1 MRLAALAR
9 WETVVLLS
17 WAVMTVL
24 AGEFVAR
31 YGQNYPR
38 QDEWEFI
45 SVLYGLESRWDWVF
59 ARHYEHR
66 YILARAI
73 FLLLDAVSGHDFRAG
88 MWVTVVLLSAS
99 ALQLIRV
106 ARQLRGYSHPLDVMF
121 PVLLLN
127 AGHCENLLMGYQVA
141 FTLTAYLLTLV
152 LTVAAHAEQVGAFR
166 SGLRAGLLLLPI
178 TLGGAVGVVFSPA
191 ISLWIAFLAWH
202 VWRAEGFGRAVVVLA
217 CPVVAACYVGFT
229 AYETFH
235 TPVASPRN
243 DTTATL
249 WNALAFLTQGLGGV
263 GRLGWP
269 VLGILALL
277 LQADVAVSLAVNVFR
292 VRERAAA
299 LGWLS
304 VLLSVWLLALVIG
317 HVREAVTDFRY
328 TTPSCLAFCVCGL
341 ATARYTRWRPRLGPG
356 TGLILAVAAL
366 VAYNDW
372 RFGREF
378 AEVYKLRWEALKADV
393 RAGVPVDLVAE
404 RNVLF
409 PVPQYHQHFL
419 LLHDR
424 GFPILRDAA
433 PRQHFKVIEL
443 PLSPD
448 AAIPAWTPS
457 DGPKPYL
464 VFTLPNLRHVNAV
477 RVHFSNTDSRYFESF
492 QLFWHP
498 STEAP
503 PRHSTVMPWLVP
515 RDGVIAFWIDDH
527 LSMFWL
533 QVGLPSMGLKLT
545 RVELLVDGE

>member
-1 MRLAALAR
+1 MRLVALVR
-9 WETVVLLS
+9 WEAVVLLS
-17 WAVMTVL
+17 WAAMTIL
-24 AGEFVAR
+24 AGVFVAR

-88 MWVTVVLLSAS
+88 MWVSVVLLSAS

-106 ARQLRGYSHPLDVMF
+106 ARQLRGYSHPLDVTF

-141 FTLTAYLLTLV
+141 FTLTAYLLTLM
-152 LTVAAHAEQVGAFR
+152 LTVVAHAERVGAFR
-166 SGLRAGLLLLPI
+166 SGLRAGVLLLPI
-178 TLGGAVGVVFSPA
+178 TLGGAVGVAFTPA
-191 ISLWIAFLAWH
+191 IALWITFLAWR
-202 VWRAEGFGRAVVVLA
+202 VWRVEGFGRAIAVLV
-217 CPVVAACYVGFT
+217 CPVVVACYVGFT
-229 AYETFH
+229 AYETFV
-235 TPVASPRN
+235 TPAVSPRN
-243 DTTATL
+243 DSTATL

-269 VLGILALL
+269 VLGVLVLL
-277 LQADVAVSLAVNVFR
+277 LQADVAVSLALNVFR

-299 LGWLS
+299 LGWLA
-304 VLLSVWLLALVIG
+304 VLGSVWLLALVIG
-317 HVREAVTDFRY
+317 HVREAVTEFRY
-328 TTPSCLAFCVCGL
+328 STPSCLAFCVCGL
-341 ATARYTRWRPRLGPG
+341 AVARNARWRLRFGPG
-356 TGLILAVAAL
+356 AGLIFAVAAL
-366 VAYNDW
+366 VAYYDW

-448 AAIPAWTPS
+448 VSIPAWAPS
-457 DGPKPYL
+457 DGPKPHL
-464 VFTLPNLRHVNAV
+464 VIPLPNGRHVKAV
-477 RVHFSNTDSRYFESF
+477 RIHFTNTDSRYFESF
-492 QLFWHP
+492 QLYWHP
-498 STEAP
+498 SVLAEP
-503 PRHSTVMPWLVP
+503 QHSTVYPWLVP
-515 RDGVIAFWIDDH
+515 RDGVTAFWIDDVI
-527 LSMFWL
+527 SMFWL
-533 QVGLPSMGLKLT
+533 QVAQPSKGLKLT
-545 RVELLVDGE
+545 RVEVLVSE